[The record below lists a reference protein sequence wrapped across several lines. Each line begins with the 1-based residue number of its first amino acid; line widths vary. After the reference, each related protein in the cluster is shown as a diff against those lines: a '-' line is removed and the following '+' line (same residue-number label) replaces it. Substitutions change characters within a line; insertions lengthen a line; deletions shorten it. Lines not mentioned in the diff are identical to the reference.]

1 MKTCL
6 RCHRCRTVR
15 DYPGYVQCDAGVF
28 PMRPVDNNF
37 DELDNLDLW
46 VRRDNCPGYEFD
58 RAISKLP
65 RVKLPPKPPRPKR
78 IPKPPKPPKLPK
90 TCRWCG
96 KPLERNEICKSC
108 KKFYLQKYYFGI
120 TKEKRR
126 REKRLCLP
134 N

>member
-1 MKTCL
+1 
-6 RCHRCRTVR
+6 
-15 DYPGYVQCDAGVF
+15 
-28 PMRPVDNNF
+28 MRPVDNNF

-90 TCRWCG
+90 TCRWCH
-96 KPLERNEICKSC
+96 KPLAKYEICRPC
-108 KKFYLQKYYFGI
+108 KKIFQQNYYLTVTLK
-120 TKEKRR
+120 KRMEKR
-126 REKRLCLP
+126 ECLK